1 MRKRA
6 KTDSP
11 EDTGKNPV
19 DGISRRAF
27 LRASAVGTGAAAAAA
42 GMSKVA
48 KASVEGP
55 RPARLDD
62 LKSDRP
68 HGGQLV
74 AHALRREGVSR
85 LFTLCGGHI
94 LPILDGCLDE
104 GIQVLD
110 ARHEEAVAHMG
121 EAWSWITGEVGV
133 ISVTAGPGMTN
144 AVTGVANA
152 YENGVPML
160 ILGGRSSLEDN
171 EIGSLQDIDQM
182 DLYESITKW
191 LRYEYSRS
199 SGVYVPI
206 L

>member
-1 MRKRA
+1 MSTRPV
-6 KTDSP
+6 SQNGGNS
-11 EDTGKNPV
+11 EV

-27 LRASAVGTGAAAAAA
+27 LATSAVGAGAAAAAG

-48 KASVEGP
+48 NARDEGP
-55 RPARLDD
+55 KPARLDE
-62 LKSDRP
+62 LKSDNP

-74 AHALRREGVSR
+74 AHALKREAVSR

-94 LPILDGCLDE
+94 QDLDPLDGCLDE

-121 EAWSWITGEVGV
+121 EAWSRITGEVGV

-160 ILGGRSSLEDN
+160 VLGGRSSLADN

-191 LRYEYSRS
+191 SR
-199 SGVYVPI
+199 VCY
-206 L
+206 